1 MMADDLYQPGP
12 YAPMALAYD
21 EDPKVAALVR
31 FGEDAGLCRD
41 LHLAMIRYSNRAHT
55 DGLVPGPE
63 ALRLAWPLPPHRTE
77 EITAHLAEVELIAPA
92 MGGAN
97 GDSLA
102 GAMPVA
108 WRVINWEKW
117 NRTKAWLEAQSAR
130 KSEAGKKGAE
140 TRWTQGKRRR
150 RSRDSAGET
159 RSMAPAMAGAMQE
172 LSTSDGTTYGTAM
185 ATRTSTG
192 TDKPSS
198 SPDRHPDARA
208 RGRAR
213 EDDDDSAPDELT
225 NTIVALLHAHGP
237 ITRDQAAAYRERV
250 LAGRNVEDPARY
262 VIGAIRRD
270 PQGAYRE
277 AVQSGPSTGKG
288 QPPPPSMICR
298 RCGAIGDHREA
309 DCTKAP
315 PSDDSAKHGAAAA
328 RAGLANRPRGAQAAA
343 LGEDSTDPTR
353 AGLHGEELARAQL
366 AASRLGGSIIGVEP
380 APPQTTDPGPAEPEE
395 GDEEYVPPF

>member
-1 MMADDLYQPGP
+1 MSDPYDPGP

-41 LHLAMIRYSNRAHT
+41 LHLAMIRYTNRAHT

-63 ALRLAWPLPPHRTE
+63 ALRLAWPLPRERAEQITE
-77 EITAHLAEVELIAPA
+77 HLAEVELIAPA
-92 MGGAN
+92 MGAAN
-97 GDSLA
+97 GDHGSSVA
-102 GAMPVA
+102 GAIPVA
-108 WRVINWEKW
+108 WSVINWEKW
-117 NRTKAWLEAQSAR
+117 NRPKAWLEAQSAR
-130 KSEAGKKGAE
+130 KSAAGKKGAE

-150 RSRDSAGET
+150 RSRDPAGET

-172 LSTSDGTTYGTAM
+172 LSTSDGTSYGTSM
-185 ATRTSTG
+185 ATSTSTG

-213 EDDDDSAPDELT
+213 EDDDDSAPDELA

-250 LAGRNVEDPARY
+250 LAGRNVEDPAKY

-270 PQGAYRE
+270 PRGAYRE
-277 AVQSGPSTGKG
+277 AVQAAPRAGKA

-298 RCGAIGDHREA
+298 RCGAINEHREP
-309 DCTKAP
+309 DCPKPP
-315 PSDDSAKHGAAAA
+315 PSDDASKHGASEA
-328 RAGLANRPRGAQAAA
+328 RRLLAEKGIT
-343 LGEDSTDPTR
+343 GKVISD
-353 AGLHGEELARAQL
+353 
-366 AASRLGGSIIGVEP
+366 EP
-380 APPQTTDPGPAEPEE
+380 NDPGATRVTRPDPGATPVTPREPPPEQPELPAEPEPAEE